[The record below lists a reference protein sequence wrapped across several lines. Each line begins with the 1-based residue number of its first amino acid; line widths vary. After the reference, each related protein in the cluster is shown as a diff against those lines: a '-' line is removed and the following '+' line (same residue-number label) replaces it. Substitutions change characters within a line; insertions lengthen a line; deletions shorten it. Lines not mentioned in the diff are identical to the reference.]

1 MCPPAQPVELQL
13 PQPVLQL
20 ESSTDFSSING
31 IVLISLDMFTSTFFN
46 YMHGVSQIYVIVFSG
61 FIVSTSN
68 PGGCLT
74 TILIIILRQPLYL
87 LKLVKTEPGRNYKKL
102 FNSL

>member
-20 ESSTDFSSING
+20 ELSTDFSSING
-31 IVLISLDMFTSTFFN
+31 IVLISLDMFTSTSFN
-46 YMHGVSQIYVIVFSG
+46 YMYGVSPIYVIVFYG

-68 PGGCLT
+68 LRGCLT
-74 TILIIILRQPLYL
+74 TILKIILRQPLCL

>member
-1 MCPPAQPVELQL
+1 MCPPEQPVELQL

-20 ESSTDFSSING
+20 EFSTDFSSING
-31 IVLISLDMFTSTFFN
+31 IVLISPDMFTSTSFN
-46 YMHGVSQIYVIVFSG
+46 YMYGVSLIYVIVFSG

-68 PGGCLT
+68 TRGCLT
-74 TILIIILRQPLYL
+74 TILIIILRQPLYI
-87 LKLVKTEPGRNYKKL
+87 LKLVKTELGRNYKKL